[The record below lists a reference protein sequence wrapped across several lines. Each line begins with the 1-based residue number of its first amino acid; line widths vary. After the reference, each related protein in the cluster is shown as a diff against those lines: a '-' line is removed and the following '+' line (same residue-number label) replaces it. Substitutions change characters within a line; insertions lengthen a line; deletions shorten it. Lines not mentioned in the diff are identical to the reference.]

1 MRSRMSDGSLVRP
14 IALLAAAAFASIAT
28 MRVADPLV
36 PQVAL
41 DFAVSVGDAAVIT
54 TAFALAYGVCQL
66 FYGVLGDRF
75 GKYRLVTLATFVS
88 AGTVACAGLA
98 RSLDAL
104 AAVRLISGAS
114 AGAIVPL
121 ALAFIGDHVPYRDRQ
136 AVLGR
141 FLTGT
146 ILGIVA
152 GQVFGGVLG
161 EFLGWRAA
169 FLLLGMIFLLVGFL
183 LALELRS
190 GRVPPP
196 PLAGPLSLRTLG
208 QSYHRLLRR
217 RWVWVVLA
225 TVFIEAF
232 LFYGALTF
240 IGAYLHSAF
249 GLDYATIGLALACLG
264 IGGLTYALAVRRF
277 VALFGER
284 GLSLVGSG
292 LLTLGFVAVA
302 LGPFALITPAVSLL
316 GLGLHMLHNTLQ
328 TNATQMAPEA
338 RGLAVS
344 TFANA
349 LFMGQAGGVWVAG
362 HVVDR
367 IGYAPVFLS
376 SAGGL
381 LVVGIVFAILLGHR
395 PAEG

>member
-1 MRSRMSDGSLVRP
+1 MSDGSLVRP

-249 GLDYATIGLALACLG
+249 GLDYATIGLTLACLG

-302 LGPFALITPAVSLL
+302 LAPLALITPAVSLL

>member
-1 MRSRMSDGSLVRP
+1 MSDGSLVRP

-249 GLDYATIGLALACLG
+249 GLDYATIGLTLACLG

-302 LGPFALITPAVSLL
+302 LGPLALITPAVSLL

>member
-249 GLDYATIGLALACLG
+249 GLDYATIGLTLACLG

-302 LGPFALITPAVSLL
+302 LGPLALITPAVSLL